1 MLERGELFACPVEI
15 AADTTRTMVRPFAGK
30 ALGRALDNRAYAVA
44 NISATTQVLLFSPGN
59 FYRQSVLNAMP
70 NVEVNLAKDDSLTRI
85 ERKARRH
92 DVVIFDRVQAPMLP
106 AGNFLLLGTVPPDV
120 GFQATGSVVQPRIQ
134 GSGDSALMR
143 GVDLTGVRIDEALK
157 IPIQAASPGLQRLIW
172 SADSELAL
180 ALLDPHKRM
189 VVLGFDLN
197 Q

>member
-1 MLERGELFACPVEI
+1 
-15 AADTTRTMVRPFAGK
+15 MV
-30 ALGRALDNRAYAVA
+30 
-44 NISATTQVLLFSPGN
+44 
-59 FYRQSVLNAMP
+59 
-70 NVEVNLAKDDSLTRI
+70 
-85 ERKARRH
+85 
-92 DVVIFDRVQAPMLP
+92 P